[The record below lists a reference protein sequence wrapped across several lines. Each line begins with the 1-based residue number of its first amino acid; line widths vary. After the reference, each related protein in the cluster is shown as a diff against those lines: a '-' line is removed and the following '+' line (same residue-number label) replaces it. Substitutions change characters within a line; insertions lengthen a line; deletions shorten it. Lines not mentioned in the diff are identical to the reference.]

1 MAEPAYQYRNSSQ
14 SSRGVQVHLDE
25 WVSPDI
31 VDEHGYLRAG
41 KILEWLDV
49 VGVLCAT
56 RHCGR
61 PVVTASVD
69 GLTLRDPIPVGS
81 HVTLTAVVAYTS
93 ERSVGVSVNLRC
105 SQPGGP
111 REALLNAFMTFVAL
125 DEFGK
130 PSVIPQLIPETPTE
144 IQRFREGR
152 LRRDFRN
159 RLKAGIVEPLPVEF
173 SEDRPLS
180 RETSLYILEF
190 LKQLP
195 RALRQPW
202 DSRPKNVRR
211 GRERSYVHK
220 VELVRHGELNF
231 HGTLYG
237 GTLMRWVEGTG
248 VLSAKA
254 FLVGRPVRLSGLH
267 GLNFLKPIPPGCFV
281 HIRSVVVHADE
292 RTLTTLINV
301 DLEDPVEG
309 AREETLRAFLT
320 FTPFDGQR
328 VGPLSCISEEE
339 SAIFA
344 EVEHRL
350 SLQRLLQ
357 YQNHSE
363 MHPDA

>member
-1 MAEPAYQYRNSSQ
+1 
-14 SSRGVQVHLDE
+14 
-25 WVSPDI
+25 
-31 VDEHGYLRAG
+31 
-41 KILEWLDV
+41 
-49 VGVLCAT
+49 
-56 RHCGR
+56 
-61 PVVTASVD
+61 
-69 GLTLRDPIPVGS
+69 
-81 HVTLTAVVAYTS
+81 
-93 ERSVGVSVNLRC
+93 
-105 SQPGGP
+105 
-111 REALLNAFMTFVAL
+111 
-125 DEFGK
+125 
-130 PSVIPQLIPETPTE
+130 
-144 IQRFREGR
+144 
-152 LRRDFRN
+152 
-159 RLKAGIVEPLPVEF
+159 
-173 SEDRPLS
+173 
-180 RETSLYILEF
+180 
-190 LKQLP
+190 
-195 RALRQPW
+195 
-202 DSRPKNVRR
+202 
-211 GRERSYVHK
+211 
-220 VELVRHGELNF
+220 
-231 HGTLYG
+231 
-237 GTLMRWVEGTG
+237 MRWVEGTG